1 MIDIEKYFN
10 SFYKETKDPSLDAM
24 QYFMNI
30 YDNFQRKM
38 KFIHVAGTNGKGSCV
53 EMISNILIKQGYS
66 VGKYISPHLVRF
78 NERISINSQEISNSE
93 ISDLIEELSPIITKY
108 NKSKKVPIT
117 LFELETTMALLY
129 FYRKNV
135 DFVVLE
141 TGLGGL
147 YDCTNIISSPLVS
160 IITSIGYD
168 HMNILGDTLPKIAY
182 QKAGIIKENSNTV
195 FIGQTPDVNKV
206 FIDICKE
213 KQNTLHLLNKDDIKN
228 YSYDDNYQYFDY
240 KNLSKIQINL
250 KGVKQVENAIICIE
264 TINILNSLGYKIFEQ
279 NLRCGLNSVIHKGR
293 MEIINKSPL
302 IIFDGAHNEPAIKNL
317 QNSINMYYKNFKRTY
332 IVSIL
337 KSKDYKTIISLLLE
351 DETATFIFTSGND
364 AERYVSS
371 HELYTTSLEYK
382 KNQQILEMSLEDAIE
397 YVMHNSN
404 EKDNTDVNFIVG
416 SFYVYGT
423 IRDLRTSPNP
433 SYFIFSFIFTSVFNA
448 SIGVNSF
455 KLILSIS

>member
-1 MIDIEKYFN
+1 
-10 SFYKETKDPSLDAM
+10 
-24 QYFMNI
+24 
-30 YDNFQRKM
+30 
-38 KFIHVAGTNGKGSCV
+38 
-53 EMISNILIKQGYS
+53 MISNILIKQGYS

-250 KGVKQVENAIICIE
+250 KGVK
-264 TINILNSLGYKIFEQ
+264 LN
-279 NLRCGLNSVIHKGR
+279 R
-293 MEIINKSPL
+293 
-302 IIFDGAHNEPAIKNL
+302 
-317 QNSINMYYKNFKRTY
+317 FKM
-332 IVSIL
+332 L
-337 KSKDYKTIISLLLE
+337 HF
-351 DETATFIFTSGND
+351 A
-364 AERYVSS
+364 
-371 HELYTTSLEYK
+371 
-382 KNQQILEMSLEDAIE
+382 
-397 YVMHNSN
+397 
-404 EKDNTDVNFIVG
+404 
-416 SFYVYGT
+416 
-423 IRDLRTSPNP
+423 
-433 SYFIFSFIFTSVFNA
+433 
-448 SIGVNSF
+448 
-455 KLILSIS
+455 